1 MVAECLTRPKKKS
14 LRDFGETIPLK
25 VKDLGVGLYL
35 CKTIVKMHKGKIW
48 CEDAPLKSGATFC
61 VEIPLKQPF
70 AQVKEADEEGR
81 AGVNF
86 IPVNEQPFALI

>member
-1 MVAECLTRPKKKS
+1 
-14 LRDFGETIPLK
+14 
-25 VKDLGVGLYL
+25 
-35 CKTIVKMHKGKIW
+35 MHKGKIW

-86 IPVNEQPFALI
+86 IPVNE